1 LQCCKLVPWEP
12 VPDSG
17 SNGER
22 VKAMLLIGLLI
33 VVAVAVFGGVVLS
46 ENWGGD
52 TYTISGFGHTLGHL
66 TLGQIFL
73 SGVALTALFFLGVWA
88 ASVSSRLR
96 RRASGRRRAETRA
109 IREERESMAAE
120 RDKLAAELEAERAG
134 RGTPAADLPPA
145 YPREAEVYA
154 DRPAA
159 DANADATT
167 AYPAYAEPAASDEAR
182 RHTV

>member
-1 LQCCKLVPWEP
+1 
-12 VPDSG
+12 
-17 SNGER
+17 
-22 VKAMLLIGLLI
+22 MLLIGLLI
-33 VVAVAVFGGVVLS
+33 VVAVAVFAGVVLS

-73 SGVALTALFFLGVWA
+73 SAVGLTALFFIGVWA

-109 IREERESMAAE
+109 IREERESLTAE

-134 RGTPAADLPPA
+134 RATPVAELPPA

-154 DRPAA
+154 DRPA
-159 DANADATT
+159 DATT
-167 AYPAYAEPAASDEAR
+167 TYPAYSEPAAASDEAR

>member
-1 LQCCKLVPWEP
+1 MRPAVLQAGSVGAY

-17 SNGER
+17 SDGER

-52 TYTISGFGHTLGHL
+52 TYTITGFGHTLGHL

-109 IREERESMAAE
+109 IREERESLAAE

-134 RGTPAADLPPA
+134 HGTPAADLPPA

-154 DRPAA
+154 DRS
-159 DANADATT
+159 ADATT
-167 AYPAYAEPAASDEAR
+167 TYPAYAEPAASDEAR